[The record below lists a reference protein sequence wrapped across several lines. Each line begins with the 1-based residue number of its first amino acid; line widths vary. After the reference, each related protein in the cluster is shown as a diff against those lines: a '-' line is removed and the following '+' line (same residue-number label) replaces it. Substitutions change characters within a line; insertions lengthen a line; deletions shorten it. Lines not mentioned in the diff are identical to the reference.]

1 MSRAQHGCMTRPKAQ
16 PRSSPVRSYILRLV
30 ELRSTDVRVVYE
42 LHEIGGGAPR
52 RFGSPEALRRFL
64 AEDGSAQAGAAP

>member
-1 MSRAQHGCMTRPKAQ
+1 MPRTKTQ
-16 PRSSPVRSYILRLV
+16 PRSHPVRSYILRLV

-64 AEDGSAQAGAAP
+64 ADSGRAQAGAAP